1 MQGSFVKHSPEGDD
15 CPWSL
20 SGTRQRARH
29 AALSADLILRTRPG
43 LFFDPDRVIQQD
55 TRCPYG
61 EGRYQLAGQIDGRL
75 FVVVYTPGKGVVR
88 IISARQANSREV
100 KRHENHTSHD

>member
-1 MQGSFVKHSPEGDD
+1 M
-15 CPWSL
+15 
-20 SGTRQRARH
+20 
-29 AALSADLILRTRPG
+29 
-43 LFFDPDRVIQQD
+43 IQQD